1 MINLKRAL
9 RILLLLILVGLLAL
23 VLTSCKLPAS
33 KGPQAG
39 SQSTAEFPLPGQTQ
53 QTSPID
59 VSALATQTAQAR
71 PAEVVPTQPS
81 VETET
86 PTEVSPYPLPTDVPV
101 VPTEPAATATPI
113 EYVQPT
119 QGSIPATYTLE
130 EGEYVFCIA
139 RRFDVNVSEL
149 LELNNLAPDTL
160 VGPGLELQIPQT
172 GNPFEGDRV
181 LQDHPTTYTVE
192 EGDTLGSIACSFG
205 DVSPELIMQQNH
217 MSSPDLTPGTELV
230 IP

>member
-1 MINLKRAL
+1 MNLKRAL
-9 RILLLLILVGLLAL
+9 RITVMLMLIGLLAL

-33 KGPQAG
+33 KGPQTG
-39 SQSTAEFPLPGQTQ
+39 DQTGEEFPLPGETEPVG
-53 QTSPID
+53 SID
-59 VSALATQTAQAR
+59 VGALATQTAQAK
-71 PAEVVPTQPS
+71 PVEGNPTQPP
-81 VETET
+81 VETQASTE
-86 PTEVSPYPLPTDVPV
+86 PTPYPLPTEVPP

-113 EYVQPT
+113 VYVQPT
-119 QGSIPATYTLE
+119 QGSIPTTYTLE
-130 EGEYVFCIA
+130 DGEYVFCIA

-181 LQDHPTTYTVE
+181 LQEHPTTYIVQ

-205 DVSPELIMQQNH
+205 DVSPELIMEQNNL
-217 MSSPDLTPGTELV
+217 SSSDLSPGTELV